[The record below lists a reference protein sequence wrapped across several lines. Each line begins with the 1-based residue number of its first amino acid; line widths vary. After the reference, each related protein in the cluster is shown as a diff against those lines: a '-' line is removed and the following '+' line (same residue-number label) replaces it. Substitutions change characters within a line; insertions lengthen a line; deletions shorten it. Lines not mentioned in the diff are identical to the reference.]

1 MQLYDTH
8 PNESEQLKYVLR
20 TIRAHKQELK
30 QKQMDISN
38 TLDEMDSVARQ
49 GAQDA
54 ERTFNPRNHIVSQYK
69 VPVRDIMFAIEH
81 LGDLEGVSS
90 LPGYEEATPEM
101 INAIL
106 IEAGK
111 LAEEV
116 LDPLNRVGD
125 QQGVKLGKRPCAHAG
140 WLG

>member
-1 MQLYDTH
+1 
-8 PNESEQLKYVLR
+8 
-20 TIRAHKQELK
+20 
-30 QKQMDISN
+30 
-38 TLDEMDSVARQ
+38 
-49 GAQDA
+49 
-54 ERTFNPRNHIVSQYK
+54 
-69 VPVRDIMFAIEH
+69 MFAIEH
-81 LGDLEGVSS
+81 LADLEGVSS

-125 QQGVKLGKRPCAHAG
+125 QQGVKLENGHVRSRRMAGLTPGSDSSKAAGMVWRSTPNGAAWDCRGWWRPQSRSYGTRRTWRFRSVRC
-140 WLG
+140 